1 MALRFYGNSSRS
13 FSIPSEL
20 TSAPPY
26 STTVSMVFRP
36 EDVSSGLMLAIREDE
51 ANESVVLSVNSGV
64 VHFEYRRDSHVNRL
78 NVSNIR
84 EEQWYQVYASV

>member
-1 MALRFYGNSSRS
+1 
-13 FSIPSEL
+13 
-20 TSAPPY
+20 
-26 STTVSMVFRP
+26 MVFRP

-51 ANESVVLSVNSGV
+51 ANESVTLRLNSGA
-64 VHFEYRRDSHVNRL
+64 VHFEYHRDSQVNRL

>member
-20 TSAPPY
+20 TSTPPY
-26 STTVSMVFRP
+26 STSISMVFQP
-36 EDVSSGLMLAIREDE
+36 EDVSSGLMLAIREGE
-51 ANESVVLSVNSGV
+51 ANESMALKVNSGA
-64 VHFEYRRDSHVNRL
+64 VHFDYHKGSQVNRL
-78 NVSNIR
+78 NVSNIK